1 MNTKENTCIPV
12 NPAPQLRM
20 PAPDFEGN
28 DLLPNEPWT
37 KFWWNITSHWCAS
50 NSRITPMRH
59 SCRLEKRW
67 WCNCSTS
74 NDNWS
79 SRSKFFKQRLRGN
92 RLVFM

>member
-37 KFWWNITSHWCAS
+37 KF
-50 NSRITPMRH
+50 
-59 SCRLEKRW
+59 
-67 WCNCSTS
+67 
-74 NDNWS
+74 
-79 SRSKFFKQRLRGN
+79 
-92 RLVFM
+92 